1 MATRKRLPSNRD
13 SITHRVQIYDD
24 TGGAT
29 DVYITVG
36 LYPMKRKRKPGEM
49 FLKTGKVGST
59 MRGLLDILGIQT
71 SLLLQYG
78 VPLSVVCKKMK
89 NVKFEPSGKTDN
101 PQIPTCHSLADYIF
115 TWLEMEFSG

>member
-1 MATRKRLPSNRD
+1 MAKRKRLPPNRE
-13 SITHRVQIYDD
+13 SITHRVQIYDE

-29 DVYITVG
+29 DGYITVG
-36 LYPMKRKRKPGEM
+36 LYPIKRKRKPGEM

-78 VPLSVVCKKMK
+78 VPLTVICKKMK
-89 NVKFEPSGKTDN
+89 DVKFEPSGKTDN
-101 PQIPTCHSLADYIF
+101 PQIPTCTSLTDYVF
-115 TWLEMEFSG
+115 TWLEKEFTQ